1 MYVCTRASVYFAQGS
16 IQLNDDQEIIQIQ
29 LIVPPLTTTTNF
41 GVVQGMIPF
50 AKVRGKRIENSLE
63 IYCRD

>member
-1 MYVCTRASVYFAQGS
+1 MYVCTRESVHFAQGS
-16 IQLNDDQEIIQIQ
+16 IQLNDDQEIIQLK

-50 AKVRGKRIENSLE
+50 AKVFAKVEKG
-63 IYCRD
+63 